1 MIASGTTVVSVLSDQ
16 IIFGELPP
24 GTRLPSERTLA
35 IKFATS
41 RTMVREALRTIEA
54 QGLVVVRPGL
64 GAYVTASVVSTVPS
78 HVQTVFSR
86 AGATAR
92 HVAVA
97 RIMLDV
103 ESAKLA
109 AENADPADLLSI
121 EEALVQFEGAP
132 TAPFRAQ
139 WDVAFHERIT
149 SAGHNPVL
157 ELVFSSIKVYLMHLT
172 LHSALTASVKERSEP
187 LHREMFEAIRDRDGE
202 RAAAVAAE
210 HGRIAL
216 DLYGLDLDVPL
227 SELRH

>member
-1 MIASGTTVVSVLSDQ
+1 MIASGTRLVSVLTDQ
-16 IIFGELPP
+16 IIVGELPP

-35 IKFATS
+35 VEYSTS

-54 QGLVVVRPGL
+54 RGLVVVRPGL
-64 GAYVTASVVSTVPS
+64 GAFVTASVVSSVPS
-78 HVQTVFSR
+78 HVETVFSR

-97 RIMLDV
+97 RIMLDI
-103 ESAKLA
+103 EAAKLA
-109 AENADPADLLSI
+109 AENASAADLASI

-132 TAPFRAQ
+132 TAPARAQ
-139 WDVAFHERIT
+139 WDVTFHERIT

-157 ELVFSSIKVYLMHLT
+157 ELMFSSIKTYLNHLT
-172 LHSALTASVKERSEP
+172 LHSALTASVQERSQP
-187 LHREMFEAIRDRDGE
+187 LHREMFEAIRNRDGE
-202 RAAAVAAE
+202 RGAIVAAE

-227 SELRH
+227 YELRH